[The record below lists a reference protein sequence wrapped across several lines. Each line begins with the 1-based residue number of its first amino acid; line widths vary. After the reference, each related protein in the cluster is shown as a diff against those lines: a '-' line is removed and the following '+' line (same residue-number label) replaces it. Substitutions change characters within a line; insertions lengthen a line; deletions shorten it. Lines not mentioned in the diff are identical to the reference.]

1 MHTWPEIRTAGWV
14 AYMFGL
20 DPLEVLSG
28 TTDDM
33 EIRGACA
40 EAVTQRLKAMQEG

>member
-20 DPLEVLSG
+20 DPLAVLDAPG
-28 TTDDM
+28 GDM
-33 EIRGACA
+33 EIRAACA
-40 EAVTQRLKAMQEG
+40 EAVNARLRQMEG